1 MIYYFTLKGEPF
13 TGNTVTGEDAV
24 AKGNAIKIDNVPDG
38 IESWRLSIDPATRA
52 VTVFGGVERDEAA
65 AQALKEEERIAR
77 AAAENAA
84 RAQLLANP
92 SSE

>member
-1 MIYYFTLKGEPF
+1 
-13 TGNTVTGEDAV
+13 
-24 AKGNAIKIDNVPDG
+24 VPDG